1 MDGTVVPRKEN
12 AGYHKNTLGVPLPSE
27 RKELEWVGG
36 LGQVIK
42 SVIRDLCLGFT
53 ACVFL
58 GAQSSGPGPD
68 MAWLGLPCWTV
79 CAAASSRVFKDSSQ
93 DLVWNWCFKSVCGLS
108 LTLRTPDF
116 VDEK

>member
-1 MDGTVVPRKEN
+1 MDGPVVPRKEN

-27 RKELEWVGG
+27 RKDLEWVGR

-53 ACVFL
+53 AC
-58 GAQSSGPGPD
+58 SSWEPRVLV
-68 MAWLGLPCWTV
+68 LGLTWPGLDSHAGLYV
-79 CAAASSRVFKDSSQ
+79 LLPPAGSSRTRLKIWFGTGASRA
-93 DLVWNWCFKSVCGLS
+93 CGLS